1 MLQRSL
7 AHMVSGRSVDKNND
21 VPLNPCLVCFRSRCR
36 RTGQPTHFTVQKNK
50 KSTCLDRSPRRILDL
65 LSQQHTSKA
74 DNPLQVSGFSGLSG
88 PIGSPAATSNCS
100 RGNSSRSSSCCSL
113 PSTKSHRRDTL
124 SFRHHLAGSR
134 PDGTHSESFS
144 DTPTHLSPL
153 QCDLCTPHTRA
164 IGPCSPRPTGARCF
178 SSQVCPRNH
187 QWQCAL
193 VTVLRELH
201 PDISGHLTW
210 HGVGQQGILSCV
222 SISLHP

>member
-7 AHMVSGRSVDKNND
+7 AHMVSGRSVDKKND
-21 VPLNPCLVCFRSRCR
+21 VPLNPCLVCFSFQVSLQACQLISLSRRTRSRR
-36 RTGQPTHFTVQKNK
+36 VWIVHPEESWT
-50 KSTCLDRSPRRILDL
+50 SSPRQRA
-65 LSQQHTSKA
+65 SEA
-74 DNPLQVSGFSGLSG
+74 DNPLQVSGLSGLSG

-164 IGPCSPRPTGARCF
+164 IGPCSPRPLEHDAFRVRF
-178 SSQVCPRNH
+178 
-187 QWQCAL
+187 AL
-193 VTVLRELH
+193 AI
-201 PDISGHLTW
+201 ISGSVPW
-210 HGVGQQGILSCV
+210 
-222 SISLHP
+222 